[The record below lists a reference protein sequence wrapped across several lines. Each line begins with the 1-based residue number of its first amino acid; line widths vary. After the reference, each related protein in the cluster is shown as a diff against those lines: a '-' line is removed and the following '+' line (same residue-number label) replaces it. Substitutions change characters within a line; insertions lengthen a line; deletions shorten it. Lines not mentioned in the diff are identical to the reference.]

1 MADDTSAGSKMKII
15 LCLSLITLAVNI
27 HAADATVTNSP
38 ATNAPAAE
46 KNSAGKIPDAT
57 HQPVFTTNTV
67 TIAGQRV
74 TYVAETGMLP
84 ILKPD
89 GSSRASVFYVAYT
102 RTGQGNMPA
111 RPVTFCFNGG
121 PGSSSV
127 WLHLGALGPRR
138 VKMNDNGTLPPP
150 PFGLVDNEHSIMA
163 ASDLV
168 FIDPVATGFS
178 RAAKDEKADQF
189 FGDAADLDS
198 VGEFIRL
205 WTTRHGRW
213 LAPKYLCGESY
224 GVFRAA
230 GLAEQLRSRYGMY
243 LDGLILVSGVLDFA
257 TIWNNPGN
265 DLPYPLM
272 LPAFTAAAQF
282 HKKLSADLQSD
293 LPKALAEAREFAR
306 GGYATALQQ
315 GAALPAAEH
324 KKVAAEL
331 VRLTGLAPQVIEDN
345 HLRVDQGVFR
355 KQLLHDQ
362 GLILGAYDA
371 RITGRDAN
379 PASPYPDFDPSAAA
393 TLGPFA
399 AAMNSYVRDELK
411 FEDDLPYEIIAG
423 VQPWNYGVRNSYASA
438 GEKLAAA
445 MNQNPFMRV
454 LVLGGQRDLV
464 CPIDTMH
471 YALGHMALDDAYR
484 TNITYAEFDSGHMM
498 YINLPDLKKMQSDLE
513 KFLKP

>member
-38 ATNAPAAE
+38 ATNAPVAE

-111 RPVTFCFNGG
+111 QPVTFCFNGG

-230 GLAEQLRSRYGMY
+230 GLAEHLRSRYGMY
-243 LDGLILVSGVLDFA
+243 LNGLMLVSGVLDFA

-272 LPAFTAAAQF
+272 LPAYTATAQF
-282 HKKLSADLQSD
+282 HGKLPADLQND

-315 GAALPAAEH
+315 GAALPAA
-324 KKVAAEL
+324 
-331 VRLTGLAPQVIEDN
+331 
-345 HLRVDQGVFR
+345 
-355 KQLLHDQ
+355 
-362 GLILGAYDA
+362 
-371 RITGRDAN
+371 
-379 PASPYPDFDPSAAA
+379 
-393 TLGPFA
+393 
-399 AAMNSYVRDELK
+399 
-411 FEDDLPYEIIAG
+411 
-423 VQPWNYGVRNSYASA
+423 
-438 GEKLAAA
+438 
-445 MNQNPFMRV
+445 
-454 LVLGGQRDLV
+454 
-464 CPIDTMH
+464 
-471 YALGHMALDDAYR
+471 GH
-484 TNITYAEFDSGHMM
+484 
-498 YINLPDLKKMQSDLE
+498 
-513 KFLKP
+513 